1 MIKTLMVLFFL
12 NNHLAIPVADT
23 SSKEVV
29 FKIDFQDFFN
39 KDTVTLR
46 INNCLIFKDN
56 LLMSDRSTGLTK
68 ARIKAYFNDG
78 QSIKILCDGR
88 SQLCMYLKGKISI
101 SILFNH
107 CVKKYEADLTKGKY
121 IGISKKSATEL
132 SFRQS
137 QKPFIY
143 D

>member
-88 SQLCMYLKGKISI
+88 SQLCM
-101 SILFNH
+101 FNH